1 MTHRNSRLM
10 NRYVKSLASLVAT
23 CIASLAMAQVPP
35 PVHPVPP
42 TPATVPTPAP
52 AAAVPAATTGTRSH
66 VLTAEDLS
74 GFFDGLVPFALQRGD
89 VAGGVIAVVKDGQV
103 IFAKG
108 YGYDDLKKRT
118 VPSPADTLFRIGST
132 SKLFTWTAVMQ
143 LVQAGKLDLD
153 GDVNKY
159 LDFRIPP
166 FQGKPITLRNLM
178 THSPGFEDTARNLIS
193 TDGKPVDLEHYLKT
207 HLPAR
212 IFPPGQMV
220 AYSNYGCGLA
230 GYIVQRV
237 SGQDFDDYIEQHIFK
252 PLDMQHSTFR
262 QPLPARLAPLM
273 AASYD
278 KASGGKPKPFEI
290 VDPAPAGAMSSTALD
305 MTHFMIAQL
314 QGGSYDG
321 HQILTPATAALMH
334 TQQRTDAPGLNGY
347 ALGFYHENRNG
358 QNIIGHA
365 GDTDYFHTDLHLL
378 LDADVGVFMSFN
390 SAGNEGGAEVIRAA
404 VFDAF
409 LDRYFPSAT
418 PNPPTAATA
427 KADAARVAGWYLSS
441 RRNESALRMLYALT
455 QTKVSA
461 LPDGTI
467 LGPAFINP
475 SGAPMHWREVGP
487 LKYRQVDGP
496 HHMDFIADAN
506 GGIRYWATDAE
517 PPVMVF
523 QAVTGPRALGSIELW
538 GALSLLFLL
547 ATLLSWLCGWLVRR
561 HYGRRL
567 ELDARQRRYR
577 LYSRLGVLV
586 LFATLLGWLLLMAAL
601 ASDQTLLLEGGATP
615 WLYLLYALGVLA
627 LLGVV
632 AVVIHAVRS
641 WMAPRRGRWVLAG
654 ETLLA
659 LAAIYLGWLILALRM
674 VSFNVHY

>member
-1 MTHRNSRLM
+1 M
-10 NRYVKSLASLVAT
+10 NRYVKCLMSLVAT
-23 CIASLAMAQVPP
+23 CITGLAMAQVPP
-35 PVHPVPP
+35 PMQTAPT
-42 TPATVPTPAP
+42 TPATVPASAPAP
-52 AAAVPAATTGTRSH
+52 VDLGASTSGQPHA
-66 VLTAEDLS
+66 LTNGDLS
-74 GFFDGLVPFALQRGD
+74 SFFDGLVPFALQRGD
-89 VAGGVIAVVKDGQV
+89 VAGGVISVVKDGKV
-103 IFAKG
+103 IFARG
-108 YGYDDLKKRT
+108 YGYNNLKQRT
-118 VPSPADTLFRIGST
+118 VPSPVDTLFRIGST

-143 LVQAGKLDLD
+143 LVQAGKLNLD
-153 GDVNKY
+153 TDVNDY

-166 FQGKPITLRNLM
+166 FHGKPITLRNLM
-178 THSPGFEDTARNLIS
+178 TQSPGFEDTARDLIA
-193 TDGKPVDLEHYLKT
+193 TNGKPVDLERYLKT
-207 HLPAR
+207 HLPVR
-212 IFPPGQMV
+212 IFPPGQVV

-237 SGQDFDDYIEQHIFK
+237 SGQSFDDYVEQHLFK
-252 PLDMQHSTFR
+252 PLDMSHSTFR
-262 QPLPARLAPLM
+262 QPLPAQFESQM

-278 KASGGKPKPFEI
+278 KASDGKLQLFEI

-305 MTHFMIAQL
+305 MAHFMIAQL

-321 HQILTPATAALMH
+321 NQILSPATAALMH
-334 TQQRTDAPGLNGY
+334 TPQRTDAPGLNGY
-347 ALGFYHENRNG
+347 ALGFYQENRNG
-358 QNIIGHA
+358 QAIIGHA

-404 VFDAF
+404 VFNAF
-409 LDRYFPSAT
+409 LDRYFPVTT
-418 PNPPTAATA
+418 PHLPTAATA

-467 LGPAFINP
+467 LSAAFMNP

-487 LKYRQVDGP
+487 LKYQQVDGP
-496 HHMDFIADAN
+496 YHLDFVTAAN
-506 GGIRYWATDAE
+506 GDVRYWATDSL

-523 QAVTGPRALGSIELW
+523 QAVTGLRALGSIELL
-538 GALSLLFLL
+538 GTLSLLFLL

-567 ELDARQRRYR
+567 ELNVRQRRFR
-577 LYSRLGVLV
+577 LWSRLGVLV
-586 LFATLLGWLLLMAAL
+586 LFATLLGWLILMVSM
-601 ASDQTLLLEGGATP
+601 ASDQSLLLQGGATP

-632 AVVIHAVRS
+632 LIVVHTVRS

-659 LAAIYLGWLILALRM
+659 LAAIYLAWLILVLRM
-674 VSFNVHY
+674 ISFNVHY

>member
-1 MTHRNSRLM
+1 M
-10 NRYVKSLASLVAT
+10 NRYVKSLASLFAT
-23 CIASLAMAQVPP
+23 CVAGLAMAQVPP
-35 PVHPVPP
+35 PVQPAPV
-42 TPATVPTPAP
+42 TPAVVPAP
-52 AAAVPAATTGTRSH
+52 AATQPAAATGDQPPALSTT
-66 VLTAEDLS
+66 DLS
-74 GFFDGLVPFALQRGD
+74 SFLDGLVPFALQRGD
-89 VAGGVIAVVKDGQV
+89 VAGGVISVVKDGKV

-108 YGYDDLKKRT
+108 YGYDNLKKQT
-118 VPSPADTLFRIGST
+118 VPSPATTLFRIGST

-143 LVQAGKLDLD
+143 LVQASKLNLD
-153 GDVNKY
+153 SDVNKY

-178 THSPGFEDTARNLIS
+178 TQSPGFEDTARDLIS
-193 TDGKPVDLEHYLKT
+193 TDGKPVNLERYLKT
-207 HLPAR
+207 HLPVR
-212 IFPPGQMV
+212 MFPPGQMV

-237 SGQDFDDYIEQHIFK
+237 SGQVFDDYVEQHLFK

-262 QPLPARLAPLM
+262 QPLPARFESQM
-273 AASYD
+273 ADSYD
-278 KASGGKPKPFEI
+278 KASDGKLKPFEI

-305 MTHFMIAQL
+305 MAHFMIAQL

-321 HQILTPATAALMH
+321 GQILSPATATLMH
-334 TQQRTDAPGLNGY
+334 TPQRTDAPGLNGY
-347 ALGFYHENRNG
+347 ALGFYQENRNG
-358 QNIIGHA
+358 QVIIGHA
-365 GDTDYFHTDLHLL
+365 GDTDYFHTDLHLM

-390 SAGNEGGAEVIRAA
+390 SAGNAGGAEVIRAA
-404 VFDAF
+404 IFDAF
-409 LDRYFPSAT
+409 LDRYCPVAT
-418 PNPPTAATA
+418 PNPPTVATA

-441 RRNESALRMLYALT
+441 RRNDSALRMLYALT
-455 QTKVSA
+455 QTRVSA

-467 LGPAFINP
+467 LSEPFMNP

-496 HHMDFIADAN
+496 YHLDFIADAN
-506 GGIRYWATDAE
+506 GDIRYWATDSL

-523 QAVTGPRALGSIELW
+523 QSVTGLHALGSIEVW
-538 GALSLLFLL
+538 GTLSLLFLL

-561 HYGRRL
+561 HYGRQL
-567 ELDARQRRYR
+567 ELDTRQRRFR
-577 LYSRLGVLV
+577 LYSRLGVLA
-586 LFATLLGWLLLMAAL
+586 LFATLLGWLALMVAL

-615 WLYLLYALGVLA
+615 WLYLLYVLGLLA

-632 AVVIHAVRS
+632 AVVVHTVRS
-641 WMAPRRGRWVLAG
+641 WLAPRRGRWVLVG

-659 LAAIYLGWLILALRM
+659 LAAVYLAWLILALRM

>member
-1 MTHRNSRLM
+1 M
-10 NRYVKSLASLVAT
+10 NRPVKFLASLVAT
-23 CIASLAMAQVPP
+23 CIAGLAMAQVP
-35 PVHPVPP
+35 
-42 TPATVPTPAP
+42 APAP
-52 AAAVPAATTGTRSH
+52 VIADPVATTSAQPPA
-66 VLTAEDLS
+66 LTTADLS
-74 GFFDGLVPFALQRGD
+74 SFLDGLVPFALQRGD
-89 VAGGVIAVVKDGQV
+89 VAGGVISVVKNGQV

-108 YGYDDLKKRT
+108 YGYNNLEKRT

-143 LVQAGKLDLD
+143 QVQAGKLNLD
-153 GDVNKY
+153 SDVNEY
-159 LDFRIPP
+159 LDFKIPP
-166 FQGKPITLRNLM
+166 YQGKPITLRNLM
-178 THSPGFEDTARNLIS
+178 THSPGFEDTARDLIS
-193 TDGKPVDLEHYLKT
+193 TDGKPVDLERYLKA

-212 IFPPGQMV
+212 IFPPGQVV

-237 SGQDFDDYIEQHIFK
+237 SGQDFDDYVEQHIFK

-273 AASYD
+273 ADSYD
-278 KASGGKPKPFEI
+278 KASGGKLKPFEI

-305 MTHFMIAQL
+305 VAHFMIAQL
-314 QGGSYDG
+314 HGGSYAG
-321 HQILTPATAALMH
+321 GQILTPATTTLMH
-334 TQQRTDAPGLNGY
+334 TPQRTEAPGLNGF
-347 ALGFYHENRNG
+347 ALGFYQENRNG
-358 QNIIGHA
+358 QVIIGHA

-404 VFDAF
+404 IFDAF
-409 LDRYFPSAT
+409 LDRYFPVA
-418 PNPPTAATA
+418 PPHAPTVATA
-427 KADAARVAGWYLSS
+427 KVDAARVAGWYLAS

-467 LGPAFINP
+467 LSAPFMNL

-496 HHMDFIADAN
+496 YHMDFVADAN
-506 GGIRYWATDAE
+506 GDIRYWATDSL

-523 QAVTGPRALGSIELW
+523 QSVTGLRALGSIEVW
-538 GALSLLFLL
+538 GTLSLLLL
-547 ATLLSWLCGWLVRR
+547 LGTLLSWLCGWLVRR
-561 HYGRRL
+561 HFGRRL
-567 ELDARQRRYR
+567 TLDARQRRFR
-577 LYSRLGVLV
+577 LWSRLGVLV
-586 LFATLLGWLLLMAAL
+586 LFATLLGWLILMVAMSA
-601 ASDQTLLLEGGATP
+601 DQSLLLEGGVTP
-615 WLYLLYALGVLA
+615 LLYLLYAAGVLA
-627 LLGVV
+627 LLGAA
-632 AVVIHAVRS
+632 AVVIHTVRS

-659 LAAIYLGWLILALRM
+659 LAAIYLAWLILALRM
-674 VSFNVHY
+674 VSFNAHY

>member
-1 MTHRNSRLM
+1 M
-10 NRYVKSLASLVAT
+10 NRPVKFLAALAAT
-23 CIASLAMAQVPP
+23 CAIGLAMAQVPP
-35 PVHPVPP
+35 PAH
-42 TPATVPTPAP
+42 PAP
-52 AAAVPAATTGTRSH
+52 AVPATATAPEPVVTDPAAAPRAQAPE
-66 VLTAEDLS
+66 LTAADLS
-74 GFFDGLVPFALQRGD
+74 SFLDGLVPFALQRGD
-89 VAGGVIAVVKDGQV
+89 VAGGVISVVKDGRV

-108 YGYDDLKKRT
+108 YGYDNLQKHT
-118 VPSPADTLFRIGST
+118 VPSPTDTLFRIGST

-143 LVQAGKLDLD
+143 QVQAGKLDLD
-153 GDVNKY
+153 SDVNKY
-159 LDFRIPP
+159 LDFKVPP
-166 FQGKPITLRNLM
+166 YQGRPITLRNLM
-178 THSPGFEDTARNLIS
+178 THTPGFEDTARDLIS

-212 IFPPGQMV
+212 IFPPGQVV

-273 AASYD
+273 GDSYD
-278 KASGGKPKPFEI
+278 KASDGKPKPFEI

-305 MTHFMIAQL
+305 MAHFMIAQL
-314 QGGSYDG
+314 QGGSYAG
-321 HQILTPATAALMH
+321 GKILTPATTALMH
-334 TQQRTDAPGLNGY
+334 SPQHTEAPGLNGF
-347 ALGFYHENRNG
+347 ALGFYQENRNG
-358 QNIIGHA
+358 QAIVGHA

-404 VFDAF
+404 IFDAF
-409 LDRYFPSAT
+409 LDRYFPVAT
-418 PNPPTAATA
+418 PHLPTAATA
-427 KADAARVAGWYLSS
+427 KADAARVAGWYLAS

-467 LGPAFINP
+467 LSAPFMNP

-487 LKYRQVDGP
+487 LKYQQVDGP
-496 HHMDFIADAN
+496 YHLDFVADAH
-506 GGIRYWATDAE
+506 GDIRYWATDSL
-517 PPVMVF
+517 PPVMIF
-523 QAVTGPRALGSIELW
+523 QSVTGLRALGSIEVW
-538 GALSLLFLL
+538 GTLSLLLLL

-567 ELDARQRRYR
+567 ELDARQRRSR
-577 LYSRLGVLV
+577 LCSRLGVLV
-586 LFATLLGWLLLMAAL
+586 LFATLLGWLILMVAL
-601 ASDQTLLLEGGATP
+601 SADQSLLLEGGATP
-615 WLYLLYALGVLA
+615 WLYLLYAAGVLA
-627 LLGVV
+627 LLGAA
-632 AVVIHAVRS
+632 AVVNHTVRS

-659 LAAIYLGWLILALRM
+659 LAAIYLAWLVLVLRM